1 MTHTSMYRN
10 SEGDEGAE
18 NFRWNGTDKRN
29 SAICTLLIH
38 GVPDRES
45 EKYAGEIFFYKENN
59 FLKKKTCE
67 IKKKK
72 DKEIIKK
79 VRKRARSERDSK
91 KLYFHN
97 IC

>member
-10 SEGDEGAE
+10 SEGDEGVE

-45 EKYAGEIFFYKENN
+45 EKYAEKYFLQGKQFFKEKNMRN
-59 FLKKKTCE
+59 Q
-67 IKKKK
+67 KKK